1 LQRAGRPLARIEL
14 KSPEYIGQ
22 EFFRFELA
30 IAVAGAVIGI
40 NPFDQP
46 DVEASK
52 AKTRELTAAFKKT
65 GALPGETP
73 GIESASFRERR
84 MLRNRDARF
93 QSARRDR
100 DHAQCATCCLLS
112 TAST

>member
-22 EFFRFELA
+22 EFFRLELA

-46 DVEASK
+46 
-52 AKTRELTAAFKKT
+52 
-65 GALPGETP
+65 PGETP